1 MKNYS
6 LLAMLVVCCA
16 FGLMP
21 SSSYAQKRS
30 LTAMELDRVVKPS
43 IAQCQSNV
51 SRIDA
56 ASIIPTSNAREFPQ
70 DRISRTLH
78 GTWTG
83 RIIGDD
89 KDLGVDY
96 FWIMDTV
103 RSEGL
108 IIALRNGKQTLAA
121 PRETA
126 TTPKLTFL
134 LCANAGYVPAKDT
147 PMLHE
152 FVKVSDSIDDAPRIL
167 QRATGVR
174 VSKARPTLSD
184 LWQGLLASRYF
195 QSMPATAFA
204 GALFKPLR
212 IGRVANVSGPAGHSL
227 SWDSEYR
234 GGGATSIK
242 YTIGV
247 PMTGVEHGE
256 FVGTTTSAGDFLVS
270 SPGNGKIW
278 KVEASMVETSDS
290 PISPESKGTF
300 PVICYDLVFDKVV
313 LGPLKPATARSLGR
327 QRRR

>member
-1 MKNYS
+1 MKNFS

-21 SSSYAQKRS
+21 GSSYAQKRS
-30 LTAMELDRVVKPS
+30 LSAAELDSVVRPS
-43 IAQCQSNV
+43 LAQCQNNV

-56 ASIIPTSNAREFPQ
+56 ASIIPTTNAREFPPN
-70 DRISRTLH
+70 RIAKTLH

-83 RIIGDD
+83 RIIGDSQD
-89 KDLGVDY
+89 VGVDY

-103 RSEGL
+103 RREGL
-108 IIALRNGKQTLAA
+108 IIALRNGKQTLPRPANAA
-121 PRETA
+121 TA
-126 TTPKLTFL
+126 PKLTFL
-134 LCANAGYVPAKDT
+134 LCANAGYVPSKDT
-147 PMLHE
+147 PMMHE
-152 FVKVSDSIDDAPRIL
+152 FVKVSDSIEDAPQIL
-167 QRATGVR
+167 QKATGVK

-184 LWQGLLASRYF
+184 LWQGLLASKYF
-195 QSMPATAFA
+195 QSMPAMAFA
-204 GALFKPLR
+204 GALFKPMR

-256 FVGTTTSAGDFLVS
+256 FVGTTTNSGDFIVS

-278 KVEASMVETSDS
+278 KVEASMIETSDV
-290 PISPESKGTF
+290 SPESKGTF

-313 LGPLKPATARSLGR
+313 LGPLKPAVADRR
-327 QRRR
+327 QRR